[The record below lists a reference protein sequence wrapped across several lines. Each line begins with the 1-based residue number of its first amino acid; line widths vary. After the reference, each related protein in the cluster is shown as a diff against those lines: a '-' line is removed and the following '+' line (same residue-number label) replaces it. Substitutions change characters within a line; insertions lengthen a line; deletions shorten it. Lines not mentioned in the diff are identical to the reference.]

1 MRYALIIPALALT
14 LAGCDS
20 PSLQGIFP
28 VAQPAPVAVQT
39 PVVVLPPA
47 QPAPPAAART
57 VDEFDTT
64 TDEQRRQALDAAS
77 FMDDET
83 RLGQT
88 TAALGAP
95 TEAGIWIKTP
105 LVSAVKEGRVEVV
118 GSGKSAVVELRPSGG
133 AAGSG
138 SQISLAAMRL
148 LEVPLTDLPEL
159 IIYAR

>member
-1 MRYALIIPALALT
+1 MRHALIIPALALT
-14 LAGCDS
+14 LVGCDS
-20 PSLQGIFP
+20 PSLQGILP
-28 VAQPAPVAVQT
+28 AAQPAPAAAQI
-39 PVVVLPPA
+39 PVVVLPSV
-47 QPAPPAAART
+47 QPAPPTAART

-77 FMDDET
+77 STKEET

-95 TEAGIWIKTP
+95 TDAGIWIKTP
-105 LVSAVKEGRVEVV
+105 LVASVKEGRVEVV
-118 GSGKSAVVELRPSGG
+118 GSGNSAVVELRPSGG